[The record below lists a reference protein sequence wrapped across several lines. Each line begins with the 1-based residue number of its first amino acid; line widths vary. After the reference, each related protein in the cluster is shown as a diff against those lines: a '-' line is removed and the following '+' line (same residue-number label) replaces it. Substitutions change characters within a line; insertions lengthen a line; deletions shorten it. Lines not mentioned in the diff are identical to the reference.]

1 MPLAALVA
9 RCATCVPTLA
19 PALPPTAVL
28 GRGTQGVV
36 ELARRDGTGLV
47 AIKRTDD
54 ARREAELF
62 RHVGAHAHVV
72 QLLELAQNPWSLVL
86 EYGGECLIH
95 AIAREAWDRAH
106 TRRAF
111 AHVTRGV
118 RHLHARCVVHRDLK
132 LENAVIDVRGCTRLI
147 DLGHAHAF
155 ASASER
161 TLRARGGTRAYAAP
175 ETFDALKSHDAYLAD
190 VWSLGILLY
199 VMLTMAFPFAS
210 AAPDDLDFRRYRVA
224 QEMRMPPR
232 RALVAACPLPEG
244 ALTLLPALVL
254 DLALAVRRTA
264 TVERLAATLY
274 VAGVR

>member
-1 MPLAALVA
+1 MSLASAVA
-9 RCATCVPTLA
+9 RCVPCVPA
-19 PALPPTAVL
+19 VAAAAVL
-28 GRGTQGVV
+28 GRGAGGVV
-36 ELARRDGTGLV
+36 ELARREGAGLV
-47 AIKRTDD
+47 AFKRTTD
-54 ARREAELF
+54 AQREADLF
-62 RHVGAHAHVV
+62 RHVGHHAHVV
-72 QLLELAQNPWSLVL
+72 RLVELAQSPSGLVL
-86 EYGGECLIH
+86 EYGGESLAH
-95 AIAREAWDRAH
+95 AIACEAWDRAR

-118 RHLHARCVVHRDLK
+118 RHLHARGVVHRDLK

-175 ETFDALKSHDAYLAD
+175 ETFGAPPPPYDAFLAD
-190 VWSLGILLY
+190 VLLY
-199 VMLTMAFPFAS
+199 VMLEKRFPFAS
-210 AAPDDLDFRRYRVA
+210 AAPEDRDFCRYRVA

-232 RALVAACPLPEG
+232 RALVAACRLSEG

-264 TVERLAATLY
+264 TAERLALTLY